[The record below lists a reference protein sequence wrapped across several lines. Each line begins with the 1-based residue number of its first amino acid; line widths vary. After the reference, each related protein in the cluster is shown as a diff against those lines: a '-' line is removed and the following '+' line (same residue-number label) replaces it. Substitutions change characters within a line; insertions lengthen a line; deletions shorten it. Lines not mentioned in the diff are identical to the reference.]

1 MSIDRVNISN
11 RGIERSQGTQ
21 GNELVRTPEKDR
33 QIPAAGSD
41 SVALSSKAKEMDR
54 LASSVEDSRAERL
67 DQVRQALE
75 SGTYRVSAR
84 DIARKLIDANS
95 K

>member
-11 RGIERSQGTQ
+11 RGVDRSQATEAALQ
-21 GNELVRTPEKDR
+21 LPSAEKSR
-33 QIPAAGSD
+33 KVSEGSD

-54 LASSVEDSRAERL
+54 LAGKVEDSRADRL
-67 DQVRQALE
+67 NKVRQALE

-84 DIARKLIDANS
+84 DLAEKLIEAN
-95 K
+95 KK

>member
-1 MSIDRVNISN
+1 MSIDRVHISN
-11 RGIERSQGTQ
+11 SGIDRSQATKATESAK
-21 GNELVRTPEKDR
+21 NTEKSR
-33 QIPAAGSD
+33 QASSGSD

-54 LASSVEDSRAERL
+54 LASSVEQSRSDRL
-67 DQVRQALE
+67 NKVRAAME

-84 DIARKLIDANS
+84 AIAKKLIEANT